1 MKKCTY
7 ILVLLFFCHNLT
19 GCIPKKEVLFSG
31 KTMGTFYHV
40 KIATQF
46 FKNTRG
52 LKQKIENRLED
63 INIKMSTFRNASEIS
78 RFNDTIPKGKRFY
91 ISDEFFDVMTVADEI
106 FKMTNGA
113 WDGTVKPLM
122 VLWGFGSSGP
132 KERLPMQK
140 EIEKAIQDVGFH
152 LIEISAN
159 KFLVKKRTAVSLD
172 LASIAK
178 GYGVDVIAELIREH
192 GFQNYLVEIGGEV
205 YASGRRKDG
214 QPWKVGINRPRK
226 EAPIGEIYKIV
237 TLTDKA
243 LATSGDYR
251 KFFEMDGKHYSHIID
266 PRTGYPVSN
275 GVVSVSIMADRCT
288 FADGLATA
296 VMVMG
301 LEKGLV
307 LINKLAHVEGMIV
320 VAGKNGE
327 LKSYYSNGFE
337 QNFPASESP

>member
-1 MKKCTY
+1 
-7 ILVLLFFCHNLT
+7 
-19 GCIPKKEVLFSG
+19 
-31 KTMGTFYHV
+31 MGTFYHI
-40 KIATQF
+40 KIVTQF

-78 RFNDTIPKGKRFY
+78 RFNNTIKKGERFY
-91 ISDEFFDVMTVADEI
+91 ISDEFFDVITVAEKL
-106 FKMTNGA
+106 FKITNGA
-113 WDGTVKPLM
+113 WDGTVKPL
-122 VLWGFGSSGP
+122 VALWGFGSSGP
-132 KERLPMQK
+132 QEHLPVQQ

-152 LIEISAN
+152 LIEISSN

-178 GYGVDVIAELIREH
+178 GYGVDAIAELIREH
-192 GFQNYLVEIGGEV
+192 GFGNYLVEIGGEV

-226 EAPIGEIYKIV
+226 DAPIDEIYKIV

-243 LATSGDYR
+243 LATSGNYR

-275 GVVSVSIMADRCT
+275 GVVSVSIMTDRCT

-296 VMVMG
+296 IMVMG
-301 LEKGLV
+301 LEKGLA
-307 LINKLAHVEGMIV
+307 LINKLAHVEGLILV
-320 VAGKNGE
+320 VGKNGE

-337 QNFPASESP
+337 QNFPAAENIN